1 MSRRGKT
8 IITTTLL
15 VLAFIQGPVLYYFA
29 SGFVKLIFL
38 VPVACMGLWFSVL
51 LTIRII
57 KFRYSNTAYHIVG
70 LIVSVIIGATTLTG
84 TGMEYL
90 DFWLRLDD
98 RNRIVEG
105 FKNGKLRTIHLG
117 DDLFPLSNDGDNSVD
132 IWKDNKGAVSIGFF
146 TNRGFLGDTSLFL
159 YTNDPVQIKDFNDK
173 MRYGNS
179 DTTVKQMAQ
188 NWYRVGY

>member
-38 VPVACMGLWFSVL
+38 VPVACMGIWFSVL
-51 LTIRII
+51 LTIRVV
-57 KFRYSNTAYHIVG
+57 RYRSSNTAYHILG
-70 LIVSVIIGATTLTG
+70 LVLSVIIGATTLTG

-98 RNRIVEG
+98 RNRVVEG
-105 FKNGKLRTIHLG
+105 F
-117 DDLFPLSNDGDNSVD
+117 
-132 IWKDNKGAVSIGFF
+132 
-146 TNRGFLGDTSLFL
+146 
-159 YTNDPVQIKDFNDK
+159 
-173 MRYGNS
+173 
-179 DTTVKQMAQ
+179 
-188 NWYRVGY
+188 

>member
-15 VLAFIQGPVLYYFA
+15 ILAFIQGPVLYYFA
-29 SGFVKLIFL
+29 DGFVRLIFL
-38 VPVACMGLWFSVL
+38 VPVACMGLWFSIIL
-51 LTIRII
+51 AIRVI
-57 KFRYSNTAYHIVG
+57 KYRSTTTTYHIVG
-70 LIVSVIIGATTLTG
+70 LILSVIIGGTTLTG

-98 RNRIVEG
+98 RNRVVEG
-105 FKNGKLRTIHLG
+105 FKSGKIQSLHLG
-117 DDLFPLSNDGDNSVD
+117 NDFIPLSNDGNNDVD
-132 IWKDNKGAVSIGFF
+132 IWKNNKGVVSIGFF
-146 TNRGFLGDTSLFL
+146 INRGFLGDTSLFL
-159 YTNDPVQIKDFNDK
+159 YTNDPAQLKDFNDK
-173 MRYGNS
+173 VKYGNS